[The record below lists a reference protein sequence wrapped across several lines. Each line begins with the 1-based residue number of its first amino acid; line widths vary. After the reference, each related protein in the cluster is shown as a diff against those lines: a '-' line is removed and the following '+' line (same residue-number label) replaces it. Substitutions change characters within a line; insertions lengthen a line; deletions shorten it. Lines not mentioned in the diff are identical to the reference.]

1 MKKEGQAERVNI
13 RWCDDTPD
21 GYDIAMRL
29 VNKNKVGVP
38 ADNTDLK
45 PYSISAE
52 RFAPINWSPRPYSE
66 NLVLMEIYDN
76 DTEKSFVPASELF
89 TISSGIRTA
98 SFDSIG
104 SLGMRNF
111 AAAVMDIMKVVLG
124 LGDEYLLCQPN
135 TEFGAFLMD
144 EIMLGGNFGH
154 YDERNRV
161 VFSGNTNGVHRVL
174 IGLKR
179 NMRFFRFGISEILC
193 SPLWRLWH
201 WWWRKR
207 HGLV

>member
-124 LGDEYLLCQPN
+124 LGDEYYFAN
-135 TEFGAFLMD
+135 
-144 EIMLGGNFGH
+144 
-154 YDERNRV
+154 
-161 VFSGNTNGVHRVL
+161 L
-174 IGLKR
+174 IL
-179 NMRFFRFGISEILC
+179 SLEH
-193 SPLWRLWH
+193 S
-201 WWWRKR
+201 
-207 HGLV
+207 